1 MLRCKA
7 VFGCEKRRRG
17 LIGMGLSKFGEQG
30 YAIFLFSNLK
40 SKFKKV

>member
-1 MLRCKA
+1 MLRSKA
-7 VFGCEKRRRG
+7 VFGCERRRG

-30 YAIFLFSNLK
+30 YAILLFSNLK